1 MPRRILKAIVVLG
14 ACAWLVPAPQAA
26 AQALDLDKLFA
37 DAEVAFKSQDFGA
50 AAAKLEALLKE
61 AQAGDPNA
69 PVFEMVRYNLGRA
82 YLNGEQEEKA
92 IKAFQECLAAFPKGA
107 YTSRCRLDLGRA
119 YMVTNKDEEAVREL
133 TTAALD
139 PRLRTE
145 SAFILAKV
153 YTNMGKKP
161 DALKVLSGL
170 LKVDV
175 RTPDQTSSAVEAAAL
190 LGELGEPEMLGA
202 YLARLNGEIGVR
214 KAFAWVT
221 SQYIVKAEE
230 LGRLDSKDDD
240 AAKARKHAS
249 ALAFYRAVPP
259 RAWILATQRPLL
271 EDARK
276 TLADWEAR
284 LKTDRERKPA
294 PPPPAGGAAPAP
306 AGGAAPAAE
315 ETAADEMPDSLVRGR
330 AFIEAVANA
339 LTNIESTPDM
349 DATLVTRRGI
359 SLARIE
365 CNSQALLCFREVR
378 TKYPQAVE
386 AERAAFAELVVLY
399 RLNQTKDLEPLAR
412 EFLAKYPNSENAEQ
426 ASRLVGKALI
436 DKGDQK
442 AIADFF
448 GELYTKFPKSETR
461 EDYLFTQAQATFMQ
475 AEFKA
480 ARDLYEKLLKDYP
493 ASLRTEEVRYRVALS
508 YFLSNDYKNSL
519 ASLNDYL
526 QKYPNGDY
534 AADATYRLAF
544 IKYQDTEQDN
554 SLEIIRDLE
563 ARIAKNAADPAAGA
577 MLCLLGD
584 VYQKKE
590 DIPRALQAY
599 RRAVFSNSAGDVR
612 QYGLDTATEL
622 LREAKDWKGIA
633 DLHGEVL
640 KERPDDPLA
649 ILSANWVAK
658 ARSREGR
665 NEEAAKTLADTL
677 AKWIES
683 PANEQVEP
691 LIDEIVKLQLP
702 KRRGQ
707 TLDPAAVEKTVE
719 KILQDAIGDK
729 GNDTTKARM
738 FYARARTQEALR
750 RPNEARGILASM
762 ASSVSPEAMSPLL
775 LSAAGEVLLQDGKI
789 PEAAAMFRRLTE
801 KYPDSVFSDA
811 GPVGLGQIALAQ
823 KKPQEALNW
832 FVEALERSRGS
843 SRYKEAMLGRL
854 QALTAVGQ
862 LDEAEKMGL
871 EMIGVKEFKGE
882 TVGKA
887 YLLLADVM
895 MAKARGLSGEAALEY
910 QAKAKAYCDRVYLT
924 YKGFPSVAAQGY
936 LKVGDILKEMGKW
949 DEATKAWN
957 DLINDPKL
965 KDTPEAQEART
976 RSAQ

>member
-1 MPRRILKAIVVLG
+1 MPRRLLKAIVVLG
-14 ACAWLVPAPQAA
+14 ACAWLVPAPHAS

-37 DAEVAFKSQDFGA
+37 DAEAAFKSQDYDA
-50 AAAKLEALLKE
+50 SAAKLEALLKE

-69 PVFEMVRYNLGRA
+69 PVFEMVRYNLGLA
-82 YLNGEQEEKA
+82 YLKAEQEDKA
-92 IKAFQECLAAFPKGA
+92 IKAFQECLATFPRGA
-107 YTSRCRLDLGRA
+107 YASRCHLGLGQA
-119 YMVTNKDEEAVREL
+119 YMVTNKDDEAVKEL
-133 TTAALD
+133 TTAAMD

-153 YTNMGKKP
+153 YTNMGKKA
-161 DALKVLSGL
+161 DAMKVLGGL
-170 LKVDV
+170 LKVEV
-175 RTPDQTSSAVEAAAL
+175 RTPDQTASAVEAAAL
-190 LGELGEPEMLGA
+190 LGELGEPEALGA
-202 YLARLNGEIGVR
+202 YLARLSGEIGVR

-221 SQYIVKAEE
+221 SQYVIKAEE
-230 LGRLDSKDDD
+230 LSKLNPKDDD
-240 AAKARKHAS
+240 ATRIRKHAS

-259 RAWILATQRPLL
+259 RYWILSVQRPLL

-276 TLADWEAR
+276 TLADWEA
-284 LKTDRERKPA
+284 KIKADRERKPA
-294 PPPPAGGAAPAP
+294 PPPPGAAAP

-315 ETAADEMPDSLVRGR
+315 ETAAEEMPDFLIRGR
-330 AFIEAVANA
+330 AFIDAVANA

-349 DATLVTRRGI
+349 DATIITRRGI

-365 CNSQALLCFREVR
+365 CNSQALLCFREIR
-378 TKYPQAVE
+378 TKHPNSVE
-386 AERAAFAELVVLY
+386 SERAAFAELVVLY

-436 DKGDQK
+436 DKGEQK

-448 GELYTKFPKSETR
+448 GELYTKFPQSETR

-480 ARDLYEKLLKDYP
+480 ARELYEKLLKDFP
-493 ASLRTEEVRYRVALS
+493 GSLRTEEVNYRIALS

-519 ASLNDYL
+519 ATLNGYL
-526 QKYPNGDY
+526 QKYPSGEY

-584 VYQKKE
+584 VYQKKG
-590 DIPRALQAY
+590 DTPRALQAY

-622 LREAKDWKGIA
+622 LREGKDWKGIA
-633 DLHGEVL
+633 DLHSEVL
-640 KERPDDPLA
+640 RERPDDPLA

-658 ARSREGR
+658 ARAREGK

-677 AKWIES
+677 AKWITS

-691 LIDEIVKLQLP
+691 LIDEIVKLQMP

-707 TLDPAAVEKTVE
+707 TIDPAAIEKTVE
-719 KILQDAIGDK
+719 KTLQDAIGDK
-729 GNDTTKARM
+729 ANDTTKARM

-750 RPNEARGILASM
+750 RPNEARGIMSSM
-762 ASSVSPEAMSPLL
+762 ATSVPPEAMSPLL

-801 KYPDSVFSDA
+801 KHPDSVFSDA

-823 KKPQEALNW
+823 KKPQDALNW

-843 SRYKEAMLGRL
+843 SRYKEAMLGKL

-862 LDEAEKMGL
+862 LDEAEKMAL
-871 EMIGVKEFKGE
+871 EMIGVKEFRGE
-882 TVGKA
+882 TIGKT

-895 MAKARGLSGEAALEY
+895 MAKARGLSGDAALEF
-910 QAKAKAYCDRVYLT
+910 QSKAKAYCDRVYLT

-976 RSAQ
+976 RSVQ

>member
-1 MPRRILKAIVVLG
+1 MPRRILKAILALG

-37 DAEVAFKSQDFGA
+37 EAEAAFKSQDYDA
-50 AAAKLEALLKE
+50 SAAKLEALLKE
-61 AQAGDPNA
+61 SQAGDQTA
-69 PVFEMVRYNLGRA
+69 PVFEMVRYNLGLA
-82 YLNGEQEEKA
+82 YLNAEQEDKA
-92 IKAFQECLAAFPKGA
+92 IKVFQECLAAFPKGA
-107 YTSRCRLDLGRA
+107 YTSRCRLGLGRA
-119 YMVTNKDEEAVREL
+119 YMVTNKDDEAVREL
-133 TTAALD
+133 TAAALD

-145 SAFILAKV
+145 SAFFLAKV
-153 YTNMGKKP
+153 YTNMGKKAE
-161 DALKVLSGL
+161 ALKVLDGL
-170 LKVDV
+170 LKADV

-190 LGELGEPEMLGA
+190 LGELGEPEVLAA

-214 KAFAWVT
+214 KAYAWVT
-221 SQYIVKAEE
+221 TQYVVKAEE
-230 LGRLDSKDDD
+230 LGKLDPKDDD
-240 AAKARKHAS
+240 ATRTRKHAS
-249 ALAFYRAVPP
+249 ALALYSAVPP
-259 RAWILATQRPLL
+259 RAHILSVQRPML

-276 TLADWEAR
+276 TLAEWEAR
-284 LKTDRERKPA
+284 VKAERDRKP
-294 PPPPAGGAAPAP
+294 APAP
-306 AGGAAPAAE
+306 AGGTPAAE
-315 ETAADEMPDSLVRGR
+315 EEANADDMPDFLVRGR
-330 AFIEAVANA
+330 AFVEAVANA
-339 LTNIESTPDM
+339 LTNIESIPDM
-349 DATLVTRRGI
+349 DATLITRRGI
-359 SLARIE
+359 SLARIG
-365 CNSQALLCFREVR
+365 CNTQALLCFREVR
-378 TKYPQAVE
+378 AKYPQSVD
-386 AERAAFAELVVLY
+386 AERAAFSELVVLH
-399 RLNQTKDLEPLAR
+399 RLNQGKDLESLAR

-442 AIADFF
+442 AVADFF
-448 GELYTKFPKSETR
+448 GELYTKFPQSETR
-461 EDYLFTQAQATFMQ
+461 EDYLFTQAQATFQQ

-480 ARDLYEKLLKDYP
+480 ARELYEKLLKDYP
-493 ASLRTEEVRYRVALS
+493 ASLRTEEVNYRIALS

-519 ASLNDYL
+519 ASLNGYL
-526 QKYPNGDY
+526 QKYPNGEY

-599 RRAVFSNSAGDVR
+599 RRAVFSNSGGDVR

-658 ARSREGR
+658 ARSREGK

-707 TLDPAAVEKTVE
+707 TLDPAVIEKNVEKT
-719 KILQDAIGDK
+719 LTDAIGDK

-762 ASSVSPEAMSPLL
+762 ATSVSPEAMSPLL
-775 LSAAGEVLLQDGKI
+775 LSAAGDVLLQDGKI
-789 PEAAAMFRRLTE
+789 PQAAAMFRRLTE

-823 KKPQEALNW
+823 KKPKEALDW
-832 FVEALERSRGS
+832 FVEALERSHGS
-843 SRYKEAMLGRL
+843 SRYKEAMLGKL
-854 QALTAVGQ
+854 QALTAIGQ

-871 EMIGVKEFKGE
+871 EMIGVKEFRGE

-895 MAKARGLSGEAALEY
+895 MAKARGLSGDAALEY

-957 DLINDPKL
+957 DLVNDPKL

-976 RSAQ
+976 RSVQ